1 MVSNVAS
8 ALEMICIGLF
18 AGGAM
23 MELLV
28 EHPARVS
35 ADIATAIDQMQGVLK
50 RADPFMP
57 ALAMGGLIAG
67 VTAGYLDG
75 NLLGMIGGILTG
87 LNIVLTLIAILPVN
101 KKLLAYDSGVSPGDL
116 KREMRRWGYL
126 HAVRTFAALAAFI
139 LIAFGTLFLALL
151 HDTSTSL

>member
-1 MVSNVAS
+1 MASNVAS

-35 ADIATAIDQMQGVLK
+35 ADSATASDQMQGVLK

-57 ALAMGGLIAG
+57 ALAIGGLIFG
-67 VTAGYLDG
+67 VAAWYLDG
-75 NLLGMIGGILTG
+75 NLFGLIGGILTG
-87 LNIVLTLIAILPVN
+87 LNIVLTLVAILPVN
-101 KKLLAYDSGVSPGDL
+101 RKLLAYDSGVSPSDL
-116 KREMRRWGYL
+116 KLQMRRWGRL
-126 HAVRTFAALAAFI
+126 HAVRTVAALSAFI
-139 LIAFGTLFLALL
+139 LIAFGTSVLALL
-151 HDTSTSL
+151 HSISAAR

>member
-1 MVSNVAS
+1 MASNAAS
-8 ALEMICIGLF
+8 VLEMICIGLF

-35 ADIATAIDQMQGVLK
+35 ADSATAIDQMQSVLK

-57 ALAMGGLIAG
+57 ALAIGGLIAG
-67 VTAGYLDG
+67 VAAWYLDG
-75 NLLGMIGGILTG
+75 NLLGLIGGILTG
-87 LNIVLTLIAILPVN
+87 LNIGLTLVAILPVN
-101 KKLLAYDSGVSPGDL
+101 NKLLAYDGGVSPSDL

-126 HAVRTFAALAAFI
+126 HAVRSVAALTAFL
-139 LIAFGTLFLALL
+139 LIAFGASFLALL
-151 HDTSTSL
+151 HCTSTAP